1 MPPQANRPQL
11 SVAVD
16 YQPTLRDYLSVI
28 RRRAVLLTLT
38 SSGIFLGALM
48 IAWVWPPVFQS
59 TGTILVEAQQI
70 PTELVQSTVTG
81 FVEER
86 IDVISQR
93 VMTRDNLL
101 RVIDKQQ
108 LFLADRESLSA
119 PELIDRLRKRIHIQ
133 IAGAESPGFRRG
145 RTTVAFDVSFD
156 DRSPNTA
163 HQVATELVNLFL
175 NENVKTRTE
184 RATETTEFLSKEADR
199 LKVDLENI
207 EQGIATYKRENANS
221 LPEHQGLRA
230 SMLARVEA
238 DLKNIEREYR
248 ATQDELRFLDLE
260 LSSIKS
266 GVGVPLSQEVYVSP
280 AQELERLK
288 NEYAKLSGSYT
299 ESHPDVRAIKRKI
312 EALSRTMGGTSK
324 ARVGSP
330 IELATA
336 KVEARIAT
344 TNDRLASL
352 SRQENELRANRSALE
367 KEIIA
372 SPQVERGIATL
383 MRDHETAQKKY
394 DELRTKEMGAQLAEN
409 LEGEQKAERFS
420 LLEAPL
426 LPDKP
431 IRPDRGKIVL
441 IGLFAALGVSMGL
454 AFLLEMLHP
463 RIRGSAALAVV
474 LRHKPL
480 VVIPYINTDAE
491 KVRKKQGI
499 RMLMLATAA
508 TLVVALLA
516 VHFLYVSLDTLFG

>member
-1 MPPQANRPQL
+1 MHAQANRPQL

-16 YQPTLRDYLSVI
+16 YQPTLRDYLSII
-28 RRRAVLLTLT
+28 RRRAVLLTIT
-38 SSGIFLGALM
+38 ASGIFLGALM
-48 IAWVWPPVFQS
+48 IAWVWPPVYQS

-93 VMTRDNLL
+93 VMTREKLL
-101 RVIDKQQ
+101 RIIDKLQ
-108 LFLADRESLSA
+108 LFPQDRESLSA
-119 PELIDRLRKRIHIQ
+119 PELIDRLRKRIHIE
-133 IAGAESPGFRRG
+133 IAGTEAAGFRKG

-163 HQVATELVNLFL
+163 YQVATELVSLFL
-175 NENVKTRTE
+175 NEDVKTRTE

-199 LKVDLENI
+199 LKVELENI

-230 SMLARVEA
+230 SILARVEA
-238 DLKNIEREYR
+238 DLRNIEREER
-248 ATQDELRFLDLE
+248 ATQDELKFLDLE
-260 LSSIKS
+260 LSAIKS
-266 GVGVPLSQEVYVSP
+266 GVGVPLNQDVYVSP

-288 NEYAKLSGSYT
+288 NEYAKLSGMYT
-299 ESHPDVRAIKRKI
+299 ESHPDVRGVKRKI
-312 EALSRTMGGTSK
+312 EALSRNMGGTSK
-324 ARVGSP
+324 VARVGSP

-336 KVEARIAT
+336 KVEARIDT
-344 TNDRLASL
+344 TNDRLKSL
-352 SRQENELRANRSALE
+352 RQQESELRANRSALE
-367 KEIIA
+367 KDIIA
-372 SPQVERGIATL
+372 APQVERGIATL

-394 DELRTKEMGAQLAEN
+394 DELRTKEMGAKLSEN

-426 LPDKP
+426 LPDTP
-431 IRPDRGKIVL
+431 IRPNRGKIVL

-463 RIRGSAALAVV
+463 RIRGSAALSVV
-474 LRHKPL
+474 LRQKPL
-480 VVIPYINTDAE
+480 VVIPYMDTDAE
-491 KVRKKQGI
+491 KIRKKQGI
-499 RMLMLATAA
+499 RILVLATAA
-508 TLVVALLA
+508 SLVVALLA
-516 VHFLYVSLDTLFG
+516 MQFGKLMSGFW